1 MHKHVNPSDVSP
13 EDGAGRGRGRG
24 RRGPGGPG
32 FGPGGP
38 GFGPGGM
45 PFGPGGPGP
54 RGRRGGP
61 FARPGGWQQADL
73 PSADDAT
80 AWFTGRLPGD
90 WFVGTPTIT
99 IDREEILVVGELPPV
114 DGEDSAAAAEGR
126 IARFR
131 EQTRSERMAIADA
144 AQARYG
150 RKVSWGATL
159 GERRE
164 LFAHLAVPVMT
175 RLRQPQRQVLD
186 TLVDAGVARSRSEAL
201 AWAVALVGQ
210 HTEAWLSELR
220 EKMAE
225 VDKLRA
231 QGPSLCPRQEGPHG
245 IPVRPF

>member
-1 MHKHVNPSDVSP
+1 MSVPRTAP
-13 EDGAGRGRGRG
+13 AAAAGAGGAVPV
-24 RRGPGGPG
+24 GPASVPVAPASAPEVCRSARAALVLAVAACGG
-32 FGPGGP
+32 
-38 GFGPGGM
+38 
-45 PFGPGGPGP
+45 
-54 RGRRGGP
+54 
-61 FARPGGWQQADL
+61 
-73 PSADDAT
+73 SDDT
-80 AWFTGRLPGD
+80 ASTNANTD
-90 WFVGTPTIT
+90 
-99 IDREEILVVGELPPV
+99 GELPPV

-231 QGPSLCPRQEGPHG
+231 QGPSL
-245 IPVRPF
+245 

>member
-45 PFGPGGPGP
+45 PFGPGGMGGPGP

-231 QGPSLCPRQEGPHG
+231 QGPSL
-245 IPVRPF
+245 